1 VLLFP
6 EPCSIADALIVGAQQ
21 CLSGPVGADQVN
33 FHADALADAK
43 IDAQVLLCAVLDCN
57 RAYLHTWS
65 DKTLSDTQ
73 SAQYK
78 QFIQQRK
85 RGEPVAYILG
95 YQEFYGREFL
105 VSPATLIPRP
115 ETEQLVD
122 VIIDKIAELSEVAKL
137 GESPESPE
145 SPERANVDYTTAR
158 VLDLG
163 TGTGAIAISAALECP
178 SICVQAVDFVPAAV
192 VLAKQ
197 NAQRLI
203 HNHAER
209 VTILQSDW
217 FTQVSGTFDIIVSN
231 PPYVE
236 LDSEYL
242 AQGDVRFEPDSALTA
257 ADNGLADIKLIV
269 AQAPD
274 YLHKGGWLLIE
285 HGYQQADSIQQLFT
299 AKGFSQVATLC
310 DYAQHPRITLGQ
322 K

>member
-1 VLLFP
+1 MLRLP
-6 EPCSIADALIVGAQQ
+6 QACTIADALTIGAQQ
-21 CLSGPVGADQVN
+21 CLLAHVDLDQAN
-33 FHADALADAK
+33 ANRHALDDAK

-73 SAQYK
+73 SAKYQ
-78 QFIQQRK
+78 QFIQQRSSGK
-85 RGEPVAYILG
+85 PVAYILG
-95 YQEFYGREFL
+95 YQAFYGREFL
-105 VSPATLIPRP
+105 VSSATLIPRP

-122 VIIDKIAELSEVAKL
+122 VIIDKIADLSEIVK
-137 GESPESPE
+137 
-145 SPERANVDYTTAR
+145 NAR
-158 VLDLG
+158 LLDLG

-178 SICVQAVDFVPAAV
+178 SIRVQAVDFVPAAV

-203 HNHAER
+203 PNHAER

-236 LDSEYL
+236 PDSEYL
-242 AQGDVRFEPDSALTA
+242 VQGDVRFEPDTALTA

-269 AQAPD
+269 EQAPG

-322 K
+322 KITNNQ

>member
-1 VLLFP
+1 MLRLP
-6 EPCSIADALIVGAQQ
+6 QACTIADALILGAQQ
-21 CLSGPVGADQVN
+21 CLLAHVDSDQTN
-33 FHADALADAK
+33 ANGHALVDAK

-73 SAQYK
+73 SAKYQ
-78 QFIQQRK
+78 QFIQQRSIGK
-85 RGEPVAYILG
+85 PVAYILG

-105 VSPATLIPRP
+105 VSSATLIPRP

-122 VIIDKIAELSEVAKL
+122 VIIDKIADLSEMVK
-137 GESPESPE
+137 
-145 SPERANVDYTTAR
+145 NAR
-158 VLDLG
+158 LLDLG

-178 SICVQAVDFVPAAV
+178 SIRVQAVDFVPAAV
-192 VLAKQ
+192 ALAKQ

-203 HNHAER
+203 PNHAER

-236 LDSEYL
+236 PDSEYL
-242 AQGDVRFEPDSALTA
+242 VQGDVRFEPDTALTA

-269 AQAPD
+269 EQAPG

-322 K
+322 KITNNQ

>member
-1 VLLFP
+1 MLRLP
-6 EPCSIADALIVGAQQ
+6 QACTIADALTIGVQQ
-21 CLSGPVGADQVN
+21 CLLAHVDLEQAN
-33 FHADALADAK
+33 ANRHALADAK
-43 IDAQVLLCAVLDCN
+43 IDAHVLLCAVLDCN

-73 SAQYK
+73 SAKYQ
-78 QFIQQRK
+78 QFIQQRSSGK
-85 RGEPVAYILG
+85 PVAYILG

-105 VSPATLIPRP
+105 VSSATLIPRP

-122 VIIDKIAELSEVAKL
+122 VIIDKIADLSEIVK
-137 GESPESPE
+137 
-145 SPERANVDYTTAR
+145 NAR
-158 VLDLG
+158 LLDLG

-197 NAQRLI
+197 NAQRLMP
-203 HNHAER
+203 NYAER
-209 VTILQSDW
+209 VTIVQSDW

-236 LDSEYL
+236 PDSAYL
-242 AQGDVRFEPDSALTA
+242 VQGDVRFEPDTALTA

-269 AQAPD
+269 EQAPS
-274 YLHKGGWLLIE
+274 YLHRGGWLLIE

-299 AKGFSQVATLC
+299 AKGFNQVATLC

-322 K
+322 KITNNQ

>member
-1 VLLFP
+1 VLRLP
-6 EPCSIADALIVGAQQ
+6 DTCTIADALSIGTECCLLAHVGQE
-21 CLSGPVGADQVN
+21 QVN
-33 FHADALADAK
+33 VNDDAIADAKADACSDAK

-65 DKTLSDTQ
+65 DKTLSDIQ
-73 SAQYK
+73 SVQYQ
-78 QFIQQRK
+78 QFLQQRSS
-85 RGEPVAYILG
+85 GEPVAYILG

-122 VIIDKIAELSEVAKL
+122 VIVAQIAQIAQVNT
-137 GESPESPE
+137 
-145 SPERANVDYTTAR
+145 RTNVEFSTAR

-178 SICVQAVDFVPAAV
+178 AISVQAVDFVPAAV
-192 VLAKQ
+192 ELANR
-197 NAQRLI
+197 NAQRLMP
-203 HNHAER
+203 HCAER
-209 VTILQSDW
+209 ISILQSDW

-257 ADNGLADIKLIV
+257 ADNGLADIKLIIE
-269 AQAPD
+269 QAPE
-274 YLHKGGWLLIE
+274 YLQKEGWLLIE
-285 HGYQQADSIQQLFT
+285 HGYQQADSIQALFLAT
-299 AKGFSQVATLC
+299 GFSQVSTLC

-322 K
+322 KIT

>member
-1 VLLFP
+1 VLRLP
-6 EPCSIADALIVGAQQ
+6 QACTIADALILGAQQ
-21 CLSGPVGADQVN
+21 CLLAHVDSDQTN
-33 FHADALADAK
+33 ANGHALVDAK

-73 SAQYK
+73 SAKYQ
-78 QFIQQRK
+78 QFIQQRSIGK
-85 RGEPVAYILG
+85 PVAYILG

-105 VSPATLIPRP
+105 VSSATLIPRP

-122 VIIDKIAELSEVAKL
+122 VIIDKIADLSEIAKT
-137 GESPESPE
+137 GESPES
-145 SPERANVDYTTAR
+145 ANVDVITAR
-158 VLDLG
+158 LLDLG

-178 SICVQAVDFVPAAV
+178 SIRVQAVDFVPAAV
-192 VLAKQ
+192 ALAKQ

-203 HNHAER
+203 PNHAER

-236 LDSEYL
+236 PDSEYL
-242 AQGDVRFEPDSALTA
+242 VQGDVRFEPDTALTA

-269 AQAPD
+269 EQAPG

-322 K
+322 KITNNQ